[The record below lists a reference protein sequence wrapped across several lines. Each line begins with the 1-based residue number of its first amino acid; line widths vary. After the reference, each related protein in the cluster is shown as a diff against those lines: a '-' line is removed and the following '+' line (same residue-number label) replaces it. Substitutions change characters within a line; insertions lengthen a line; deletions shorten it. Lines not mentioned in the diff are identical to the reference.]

1 MTAAEAQSSAQDG
14 QAADTVVRN
23 TVTGCWQAVAGVL
36 ARAGVGDAFGLP
48 ADDLD
53 LLAALDPSGIRLV
66 LCRDQRNALFMATG
80 YALQSGRTGIAFT
93 GKGPAVTNALTG
105 LLEARSSAAP
115 VVLLSAG
122 TSADRRGAGA
132 FQELDQLSLVAP
144 LVKWAAR
151 VDDPARL
158 VPMLRRAL
166 LVAREGVPGPV
177 YLELPDHL
185 LTAEI
190 PCDAPATGAG
200 PAAYEAVRPRTVQLS
215 EDSDAI
221 GLLKSARLPV
231 LLIGG
236 GMRHNNGARKLE
248 RLADHMGA
256 AVFCTASGR
265 GAFDESHP
273 RFCGLAGLYLPEAAA
288 ELWQETDCV
297 ISLGSRLEE
306 TATFGWPG
314 RIGTEVPVVQV
325 NVDAAEFHTDYAGPK
340 VLADAAA
347 LVAGQLARESVCE
360 PDAGWTRRAAAV
372 HAGLH
377 AAHRDHLT
385 GLAEKPELHIAE
397 VLATLREVLPDDLVL
412 VQENGLQDMWSYRYP
427 VHSVARA
434 GGSVVP
440 SEQTSLGFGAAA
452 AAGVKAAAP
461 GRPVVAF
468 VGDGAFGLFE
478 SDLVTVA
485 EQQLGVLYVV
495 LDNGGYGWL
504 QSQLDQRERPLPR
517 YRFADQDSPSVHGRE
532 VRGVERRLVTDKA
545 ALRAEVE
552 QAWKFCRSGRPVVLR
567 VPVTMADS
575 LFGAVAGGGDFPLL
589 PAPDDAGGRADGGQE
604 PAAAGRTAAPGA
616 AEAPPA
622 PGASAPPEMNVP
634 TEGSL

>member
-1 MTAAEAQSSAQDG
+1 MSAAEEGTPARD
-14 QAADTVVRN
+14 
-23 TVTGCWQAVAGVL
+23 TVTGCWRAVAEVL
-36 ARAGVGDAFGLP
+36 GQAGVRDAFGLP

-105 LLEARSSAAP
+105 LLEARSSAVP
-115 VVLLSAG
+115 LVLLSAG

-132 FQELDQLSLVAP
+132 FQELDQLALVAP

-151 VDDPARL
+151 VDAPSRL
-158 VPMLRRAL
+158 MPMLRRAL

-190 PCDAPATGAG
+190 PRGAAGGAAG
-200 PAAYEAVRPRTVQLS
+200 PPEAVRPRTVRLA
-215 EDSDAI
+215 EDSATLA
-221 GLLKSARLPV
+221 LLQAARRPV
-231 LLIGG
+231 LLVGG
-236 GMRHNNGARKLE
+236 GMRHHNGARLLE
-248 RLADHMGA
+248 RLADRMGA

-297 ISLGSRLEE
+297 ITLGSRLEE
-306 TATFGWPG
+306 TATFGWPA

-325 NVDAAEFHTDYAGPK
+325 NVDAAEFHTDYAGPT

-347 LVAGQLARESVCE
+347 LVEGQLARESVCE
-360 PDAGWTRRAAAV
+360 PDAGWARRASAV
-372 HAGLH
+372 HEGLH
-377 AAHRDHLT
+377 SAHRDHLAE
-385 GLAEKPELHIAE
+385 LARKPELHIAE
-397 VLATLREVLPDDLVL
+397 VLDALRRVLPEDVVL

-427 VHSVARA
+427 VHHAAPS

-461 GRPVVAF
+461 ERPVVAF

-485 EQQLGVLYVV
+485 EQQLAVLYVV

-504 QSQLDQRERPLPR
+504 QSQLDQREQPLPR
-517 YRFADQDSPSVHGRE
+517 YRFADPDAAPARGRE
-532 VRGVERRLVTDKA
+532 VPGVERHLIAGKA
-545 ALRAEVE
+545 TLRADIE
-552 QAWKFCRSGRPVVLR
+552 QAWKWCRSGRPVVLH
-567 VPVTMADS
+567 VPVAMTDS

-589 PAPDDAGGRADGGQE
+589 PAPGAATTPPPGV
-604 PAAAGRTAAPGA
+604 PAAPEAAPHPPHRSA
-616 AEAPPA
+616 ARDAHDT
-622 PGASAPPEMNVP
+622 

>member
-1 MTAAEAQSSAQDG
+1 MSSAAPQD
-14 QAADTVVRN
+14 DTA
-23 TVTGCWQAVAGVL
+23 TVTGCWQAVVQVLEQAGV
-36 ARAGVGDAFGLP
+36 RDAFGLP

-53 LLAALDPSGIRLV
+53 LLAALDTTDIRAV

-115 VVLLSAG
+115 LVLLSAG
-122 TSADRRGAGA
+122 TAADRRGAGA
-132 FQELDQLSLVAP
+132 FQELDQLALVTP

-151 VDDPARL
+151 VDAPGRL
-158 VPMLRRAL
+158 VPLLRRAL
-166 LVAREGVPGPV
+166 MVACEGVPGPV
-177 YLELPDHL
+177 YLEIPDHL

-190 PCDAPATGAG
+190 PYDAGAPAVHG
-200 PAAYEAVRPRTVQLS
+200 AVRPRTVQLA
-215 EDSDAI
+215 EDSEAI
-221 GLLKSARLPV
+221 RTLRSAERPV
-231 LLIGG
+231 LLVGG
-236 GMRHNNGARKLE
+236 GTRHHNADRMLE

-265 GAFDESHP
+265 GSFDESHP
-273 RFCGLAGLYLPEAAA
+273 RFCGLAGLYLPEAATG
-288 ELWQETDCV
+288 LWQETDCV
-297 ISLGSRLEE
+297 VTLGSRLEE
-306 TATFGWPG
+306 TATFGWPR

-325 NVDAAEFHTDYAGPK
+325 NIDAAEFSTDYAGPK
-340 VLADAAA
+340 ILADAAA
-347 LVAGQLARESVCE
+347 LTAGQLARESVCS
-360 PDAGWTRRAAAV
+360 PSADWTRRAAAV
-372 HAGLH
+372 HADLH
-377 AAHRDHLT
+377 RAHRAHLHE
-385 GLAEKPELHIAE
+385 LAAEPQPQVAE
-397 VLATLREVLPDDLVL
+397 VLAALAGVLPDDLVL

-427 VHSVARA
+427 VHDTGRS

-485 EQQLGVLYVV
+485 EQELGVMYVV

-504 QSQLDQRERPLPR
+504 QSQLDQRETPLPR
-517 YRFADQDSPSVHGRE
+517 YRFADPGAPRRTGRE
-532 VRGVERRLVTDKA
+532 VPGTERMVLDDKATLRADVER
-545 ALRAEVE
+545 
-552 QAWKFCRSGRPVVLR
+552 AWKLCESGRPVVLR
-567 VPVTMADS
+567 VPVALADS

-589 PAPDDAGGRADGGQE
+589 PAPDEAPHATGADGTT
-604 PAAAGRTAAPGA
+604 RTTDGH
-616 AEAPPA
+616 ETTD
-622 PGASAPPEMNVP
+622 S
-634 TEGSL
+634 TEGGA